1 MHKPFS
7 GALLS
12 RRCLLHDVHGLYDLP
27 LHGGATDL
35 GNPMI
40 RREVGTLVA
49 AVIFACAVL
58 PATAQQKSLKE
69 QVIGTWN
76 IVSVE
81 EVYPDGRKETPW
93 GPNMKGAVS
102 FDQHGKVLLMII
114 GGDLP
119 NPAGKPQESAR
130 QVVAYFGTYNVDDG
144 AKTITYTAERA
155 TIPAFDGL
163 ARKATIT
170 VSGDELRQ
178 SSAPVTGPQG
188 TFTPQLVM
196 RRAQ

>member
-1 MHKPFS
+1 MVS
-7 GALLS
+7 ALCPCTAAPQVW
-12 RRCLLHDVHGLYDLP
+12 R
-27 LHGGATDL
+27 T
-35 GNPMI
+35 PMI
-40 RREVGTLVA
+40 RRIVGLIAVA
-49 AVIFACAVL
+49 TMFAFATL

-69 QVIGTWN
+69 QVSGTWQ

-102 FDQHGKVLLMII
+102 FDPQGKVLLMII

-119 NPAGKPQESAR
+119 NPTGKPQESAR
-130 QVVAYFGTYNVDDG
+130 QVVAYFGAYSVDEG

-163 ARKATIT
+163 ARQATVT
-170 VSGDELRQ
+170 VTGDELRQ
-178 SSAPVTGPQG
+178 SSAPVTGPHG
-188 TFTPQLVM
+188 TFTPQLIM
-196 RRAQ
+196 KRAQ

>member
-1 MHKPFS
+1 
-7 GALLS
+7 
-12 RRCLLHDVHGLYDLP
+12 
-27 LHGGATDL
+27 
-35 GNPMI
+35 MI
-40 RREVGTLVA
+40 RRDVGLIAVA
-49 AVIFACAVL
+49 AMFALAAL
-58 PATAQQKSLKE
+58 PAAAQQKSLKE
-69 QVIGTWN
+69 QVIGTWQ

-81 EVYPDGRKETPW
+81 EVYPDGRKEMPW

-114 GGDLP
+114 GADLP
-119 NPAGKPQESAR
+119 NPPGKPQEAAR
-130 QVVAYFGTYNVDDG
+130 MVVAYFGTYTVDEG

-163 ARKATIT
+163 ARKATVT
-170 VSGDELRQ
+170 LNGDELMQ

>member
-1 MHKPFS
+1 
-7 GALLS
+7 
-12 RRCLLHDVHGLYDLP
+12 
-27 LHGGATDL
+27 
-35 GNPMI
+35 MI
-40 RREVGTLVA
+40 RREVGIIAAAALVA
-49 AVIFACAVL
+49 LAAL
-58 PATAQQKSLKE
+58 PATAQSQSLKE
-69 QVIGTWN
+69 QVTGTWH

-81 EVYPDGRKETPW
+81 EVYPDGRIDRPW

-102 FDQHGKVLLMII
+102 FDHNGKVLLMII
-114 GGDLP
+114 GADLP

-130 QVVAYFGTYNVDDG
+130 QVVAYFGTYSVDEG

-163 ARKATIT
+163 PRKAT
-170 VSGDELRQ
+170 VAVNGDELRQ
-178 SSAPVTGPQG
+178 SSASVSGPQG

>member
-1 MHKPFS
+1 
-7 GALLS
+7 
-12 RRCLLHDVHGLYDLP
+12 
-27 LHGGATDL
+27 
-35 GNPMI
+35 MI
-40 RREVGTLVA
+40 RREVGIIAVA
-49 AVIFACAVL
+49 AMVACATL
-58 PATAQQKSLKE
+58 PAAAQQKSLKE
-69 QVIGTWN
+69 QVVGTWN

-114 GGDLP
+114 GADLP
-119 NPAGKPQESAR
+119 TFSGKPQEAAR
-130 QVVAYFGTYNVDDG
+130 LVVAYFGTYSVDEG

-163 ARKATIT
+163 PRKAT
-170 VSGDELRQ
+170 VAVNGDELRQ
-178 SSAPVTGPQG
+178 SSAPVSGPQG

-196 RRAQ
+196 RRAK

>member
-1 MHKPFS
+1 
-7 GALLS
+7 
-12 RRCLLHDVHGLYDLP
+12 
-27 LHGGATDL
+27 
-35 GNPMI
+35 MI
-40 RREVGTLVA
+40 RREVGLITAVA
-49 AVIFACAVL
+49 LFALATL

-81 EVYPDGRKETPW
+81 EVYPDGRIDRPW

-102 FDQHGKVLLMII
+102 FDPHGKVLLMII

-119 NPAGKPQESAR
+119 NPAGKPQEAAR
-130 QVVAYFGTYNVDDG
+130 QVVAYFGTYSVDEG
-144 AKTITYTAERA
+144 AKTITYTAELA

-163 ARKATIT
+163 ARKATVT
-170 VSGDELRQ
+170 VTGDELRQ

-196 RRAQ
+196 RRAK

>member
-1 MHKPFS
+1 M
-7 GALLS
+7 
-12 RRCLLHDVHGLYDLP
+12 R
-27 LHGGATDL
+27 
-35 GNPMI
+35 
-40 RREVGTLVA
+40 RREIGILAVA
-49 AVIFACAVL
+49 AICALATL
-58 PATAQQKSLKE
+58 PVAAQQKSLKE
-69 QVIGTWN
+69 QVVGTWN

-81 EVYPDGRKETPW
+81 EVYPDGHKETPW

-114 GGDLP
+114 GADLP
-119 NPAGKPQESAR
+119 TPSGKPQEAAR
-130 QVVAYFGTYNVDDG
+130 MVVAYFGTYSVDEG

-163 ARKATIT
+163 ARKATVT
-170 VSGDELRQ
+170 VTGDELRQ

>member
-1 MHKPFS
+1 M
-7 GALLS
+7 
-12 RRCLLHDVHGLYDLP
+12 HGLYDLP
-27 LHGGATDL
+27 LHGGAT
-35 GNPMI
+35 GMENPMI
-40 RREVGTLVA
+40 RREVGTIVA
-49 AVIFACAVL
+49 AVMFACAVL
-58 PATAQQKSLKE
+58 PATAQPQSLKE
-69 QVIGTWN
+69 QVIGTWQ

-81 EVYPDGRKETPW
+81 EVYPDGHKETPW

-119 NPAGKPQESAR
+119 TPSGKPQESAR
-130 QVVAYFGTYNVDDG
+130 QVVAYFGTYSVDEG

-155 TIPAFDGL
+155 TIPVFDGL
-163 ARKATIT
+163 ARKATVT
-170 VSGDELRQ
+170 VTGDELRQ

-196 RRAQ
+196 RRAK

>member
-1 MHKPFS
+1 
-7 GALLS
+7 
-12 RRCLLHDVHGLYDLP
+12 
-27 LHGGATDL
+27 
-35 GNPMI
+35 MI
-40 RREVGTLVA
+40 RRKVGLIAVA
-49 AVIFACAVL
+49 TMFAFATL
-58 PATAQQKSLKE
+58 PAAAQQKSLKE
-69 QVIGTWN
+69 QVIGTWQ

-81 EVYPDGRKETPW
+81 EVYPDGHKETPW

-102 FDQHGKVLLMII
+102 FDPQGKVLLMMI
-114 GGDLP
+114 GADLP
-119 NPAGKPQESAR
+119 TPSGKPQEAAR
-130 QVVAYFGTYNVDDG
+130 MVVASFGTSSVDEG

-163 ARKATIT
+163 ARKATVT
-170 VSGDELRQ
+170 VTGEELRQ

>member
-1 MHKPFS
+1 M
-7 GALLS
+7 
-12 RRCLLHDVHGLYDLP
+12 RRH
-27 LHGGATDL
+27 
-35 GNPMI
+35 
-40 RREVGTLVA
+40 EVGLIAVA
-49 AVIFACAVL
+49 ALFACAVL
-58 PATAQQKSLKE
+58 PATAQPQSLKE
-69 QVIGTWN
+69 QVIGTWQ

-81 EVYPDGRKETPW
+81 EVYPDGHKETPW

-102 FDQHGKVLLMII
+102 FDPHGKVLLMII

-119 NPAGKPQESAR
+119 TPSGTPQEAAR
-130 QVVAYFGTYNVDDG
+130 QVVAYFGTYSVDDG

-155 TIPAFDGL
+155 TLPVFDGL

-170 VSGDELRQ
+170 VTGEELRQ

-196 RRAQ
+196 RRAK

>member
-1 MHKPFS
+1 M
-7 GALLS
+7 L
-12 RRCLLHDVHGLYDLP
+12 
-27 LHGGATDL
+27 
-35 GNPMI
+35 
-40 RREVGTLVA
+40 RREVGLIA
-49 AVIFACAVL
+49 AAALFALAAL
-58 PATAQQKSLKE
+58 PATAQPQSLKE
-69 QVIGTWN
+69 QVIGTWH

-81 EVYPDGRKETPW
+81 EVYPDGRTDRPW

-102 FDQHGKVLLMII
+102 FDPNGKVLLMII

-119 NPAGKPQESAR
+119 TPSGKPQESAR
-130 QVVAYFGTYNVDDG
+130 QVVAYFGTYSVDDG

-163 ARKATIT
+163 ARKATVT
-170 VSGDELRQ
+170 VTGDELRQ

-196 RRAQ
+196 RRAK

>member
-1 MHKPFS
+1 
-7 GALLS
+7 
-12 RRCLLHDVHGLYDLP
+12 
-27 LHGGATDL
+27 
-35 GNPMI
+35 MI
-40 RREVGTLVA
+40 RREVGLIA
-49 AVIFACAVL
+49 AAALFALAAL
-58 PATAQQKSLKE
+58 PATAQHKSLKE
-69 QVIGTWN
+69 QVIGTWH

-81 EVYPDGRKETPW
+81 EVYPDGRIDRPW

-102 FDQHGKVLLMII
+102 FAPQGKVLLMII

-130 QVVAYFGTYNVDDG
+130 QVVAYFGTYSVDEG

-163 ARKATIT
+163 TRKATVT
-170 VSGDELRQ
+170 VTGEELRQ